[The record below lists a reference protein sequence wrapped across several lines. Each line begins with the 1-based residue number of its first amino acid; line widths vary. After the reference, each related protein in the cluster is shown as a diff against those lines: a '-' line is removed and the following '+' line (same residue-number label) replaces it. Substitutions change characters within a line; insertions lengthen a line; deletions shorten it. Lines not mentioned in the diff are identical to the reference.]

1 MHQNPTERSVLLST
15 YEALQLMLAF
25 GSFLLTLISLVVAIV
40 ILKIKNNRLNFGRV
54 DGYF

>member
-25 GSFLLTLISLVVAIV
+25 GS
-40 ILKIKNNRLNFGRV
+40 
-54 DGYF
+54 